1 MLVIYTQPLVSLI
14 YTQPLVSLIYTQ
26 PPVLVIYTQPLV
38 SSIYT
43 QPLVLVIYTQPL
55 VLVIYTQPPELV
67 IYTQPLVSSI
77 YTQPLVLVI
86 YTQPLVLVIYTQ
98 PLVLVIYTQPLVL
111 VIYTQPLVLVI
122 YTQPLLL
129 NIYNQPPVHVL
140 STYRRPLVSSIY
152 NQPPVLI
159 IYSQR
164 EGKGLA
170 SVHTQAVSRRD
181 YNFGLFHEDGR
192 SKLLWTAS
200 RPVVSVSTNEA
211 IELLEHCDDIVICVG
226 GQRFY
231 RTNPS
236 VLQEDIRQI
245 KAVALKIGTHV
256 TFCNVPDT
264 LWRTQSRRKR
274 EHSMLKRQQFN
285 CAIDAAAKG
294 NKFIAVVDL
303 EKLFADHG
311 CPPRNGKEWFHR
323 DGLHPN
329 TAGTITVESCIC
341 K

>member
-1 MLVIYTQPLVSLI
+1 MSSIYTQPLVS
-14 YTQPLVSLIYTQ
+14 S
-26 PPVLVIYTQPLV
+26 IYTQPLV

-55 VLVIYTQPPELV
+55 M
-67 IYTQPLVSSI
+67 
-77 YTQPLVLVI
+77 
-86 YTQPLVLVIYTQ
+86 
-98 PLVLVIYTQPLVL
+98 
-111 VIYTQPLVLVI
+111 
-122 YTQPLLL
+122 L
-129 NIYNQPPVHVL
+129 NIYNQSPVHVL
-140 STYRRPLVSSIY
+140 
-152 NQPPVLI
+152 PPVLI

-164 EGKGLA
+164 EGEGLA
-170 SVHTQAVSRRD
+170 SVHTQAASRCD
-181 YNFGLFHEDGR
+181 YNFGLFHEVGR

-200 RPVVSVSTNEA
+200 RPVVSVRTNEA
-211 IELLEHCDDIVICVG
+211 IEILEHCDDIVICVG

-256 TFCNVPDT
+256 TLINVPDT
-264 LWRTQSRRKR
+264 LWRTQSRSKR
-274 EHSMLKRQQFN
+274 EDSMLKRQQFN

-311 CPPRNGKEWFHR
+311 CPPRNG
-323 DGLHPN
+323 
-329 TAGTITVESCIC
+329 
-341 K
+341 